1 MSEFSELRSG
11 KGPSPNSLLERST
24 DVKGKQV
31 SLSDLQVDSDK
42 LVQNHGTPGNTAIES
57 QKICV
62 NNQATP
68 MTKFNY
74 WVSRAILE
82 GPDHSSV

>member
-1 MSEFSELRSG
+1 M
-11 KGPSPNSLLERST
+11 

-31 SLSDLQVDSDK
+31 SLSDLVYQVDSDK
-42 LVQNHGTPGNTAIES
+42 LVQNHSTPGNTAIES

-68 MTKFNY
+68 MTKFDY
-74 WVSRAILE
+74 WVSRAISE